1 VKNDYVKEILI
12 LKSAFSIIDEMFIK
26 EMENAEV
33 KKKYWLRNYVIG
45 LFGSTFLL
53 DTFLNTKDP
62 KELNEFIINIM
73 NPFKKDDMDIKI
85 KTQMDIVKQKEA
97 ANEKRYRELKKI
109 KQDLDKISIKNYKLT
124 SELINKNMNLSKNIY
139 DKLEEGITSQNNKP
153 QKSGI
158 NKFFTLFDVGNNEKK
173 NDYINNDNEE
183 NFNYNNNTNTNN
195 LNLFET
201 QSYCNRKNS
210 DSDFSDMDI
219 NVETKV

>member
-1 VKNDYVKEILI
+1 

-73 NPFKKDDMDIKI
+73 NPFKKDDIDIKI

-109 KQDLDKISIKNYKLT
+109 KQNLDKISIKNYKIT
-124 SELINKNMNLSKNIY
+124 NELINKNMNLTKNIY
-139 DKLEEGITSQNNKP
+139 DKIEKGIICQNNKP
-153 QKSGI
+153 PKTGVNRI
-158 NKFFTLFDVGNNEKK
+158 FNLFDIGNNEKI
-173 NDYINNDNEE
+173 NEYVINNNEE
-183 NFNYNNNTNTNN
+183 KFNYNNNTDNN
-195 LNLFET
+195 NNYINLYET